1 MTTQTKKAQTLR
13 LLNKDNDAIAKTD
26 LFKIDPRIIKEEPG
40 FNTRGMFCDDYWERE
55 EVKEGIQVLANAYA
69 NGEFV
74 PPIVVKVVDGEVF
87 TRDGHRRH
95 RGMILAIS
103 QGADIEKVDVI
114 ENKGD
119 EVDQTALIVTTN
131 NGEPLSPVER
141 AAVYARLQ
149 SYGLSDKKIA
159 DKVGKS
165 AEHVRRTREMDMFPL
180 NLKKLIQDKVVSA
193 TLAQKLF
200 DEHGTD
206 AVSIIIKQ
214 AGEGEDSEKAPKKVT
229 AKSVAKKPRYTKK
242 VVTHMSS
249 SLRSLTADLDKA
261 LIDGD
266 GKYRLTLDVDQMKE
280 LVALKE
286 VLDEIPFEDTARK
299 HECNSNEEQHSLPV

>member
-1 MTTQTKKAQTLR
+1 MTTNTKKAQTLR
-13 LLNKDNDAIAKTD
+13 VLNKDNNSIAKTD

-40 FNTRGMFCDDYWERE
+40 FNTRGLFCDDYWERE
-55 EVKEGIQVLANAYA
+55 EVKEGIQALANAYIK
-69 NGEFV
+69 GQFV

-87 TRDGHRRH
+87 VRDGHRRK
-95 RGMILAIS
+95 RGMLQAIS
-103 QGADIEKVDVI
+103 QGANIQKVDVI

-119 EVDQTALIVTTN
+119 EVDQTALIVTSN
-131 NGEPLSPVER
+131 SGEPLSPVER

-149 SYGLSDKKIA
+149 SYGLSDKEIA

-165 AEHVRRTREMDMFPL
+165 AEHVRKTREIDMFPL

-206 AVSIIIKQ
+206 AVSMIKEQ
-214 AGEGEDSEKAPKKVT
+214 VEEGKDSNNAPKKVT
-229 AKSVAKKPRYTKK
+229 ARTVTKTPRYTKK
-242 VVTHMSS
+242 VVTHMST

-261 LIDGD
+261 RIDGD
-266 GKYRLTLDVDQMKE
+266 GKYRIALDVDQMKE

-286 VLDEIPFEDTARK
+286 LLDEIPLEVGKKTK
-299 HECNSNEEQHSLPV
+299 ESNSNEGQQTLQV

>member
-1 MTTQTKKAQTLR
+1 MTTNTKKAQTLR
-13 LLNKDNDAIAKTD
+13 VLNKDNDSIAKTD

-40 FNTRGMFCDDYWERE
+40 FNTRGLFCDDYWERE
-55 EVKEGIQVLANAYA
+55 EVKEGIQALANAYIK
-69 NGEFV
+69 GEFV

-87 TRDGHRRH
+87 VRDGHRRK
-95 RGMILAIS
+95 RGMLQAIS
-103 QGADIEKVDVI
+103 QGANIQKVDVI

-119 EVDQTALIVTTN
+119 EVDQTALIVTSN
-131 NGEPLSPVER
+131 SGEPLSPVER

-149 SYGLSDKKIA
+149 SYGLSDKEIA

-165 AEHVRRTREMDMFPL
+165 AEHVRKTREIDMFPL

-206 AVSIIIKQ
+206 AVSMIKEQ
-214 AGEGEDSEKAPKKVT
+214 VEESKDSDNARKKVT
-229 AKSVAKKPRYTKK
+229 ARTVAKTPRYTKK
-242 VVTHMSS
+242 VVTHMST

-266 GKYRLTLDVDQMKE
+266 GKYRIALDVDQMKE

-286 VLDEIPFEDTARK
+286 LLDEIPLEVVKKTK
-299 HECNSNEEQHSLPV
+299 ESNSNEGQQTLPV